1 MKTIAIIPAR
11 LASTRFPNKPLAK
24 ILGKSMLQHIVER
37 VSTCPEIDEV
47 LVATCDQPIVDHVE
61 SLGHKAVMTSD
72 KHERASDRC
81 AEAIAKL
88 ENMGSPKFD
97 IVIMVQGDEPMT
109 DPRMLSDVL
118 RPFKNS
124 SEVQVV
130 NLYADIQ
137 PGEFNSPNC
146 VKTVMDLAGNAMYM
160 SRAAIPVSQDGVER
174 PSGKQLGLIAF
185 RRGALAKFA
194 ELTPTPLE
202 MNESVDMLRFLEHG
216 IPIRMQR
223 TIYRTHAVDVPAD
236 IAEVERLMKIADLK
250 T

>member
-1 MKTIAIIPAR
+1 
-11 LASTRFPNKPLAK
+11 
-24 ILGKSMLQHIVER
+24 
-37 VSTCPEIDEV
+37 
-47 LVATCDQPIVDHVE
+47 
-61 SLGHKAVMTSD
+61 
-72 KHERASDRC
+72 
-81 AEAIAKL
+81 
-88 ENMGSPKFD
+88 
-97 IVIMVQGDEPMT
+97 
-109 DPRMLSDVL
+109 
-118 RPFKNS
+118 
-124 SEVQVV
+124 
-130 NLYADIQ
+130 
-137 PGEFNSPNC
+137 
-146 VKTVMDLAGNAMYM
+146 MYM

-236 IAEVERLMKIADLK
+236 IAEVERLMKIADSK